1 MTKLPDGFLWG
12 GAVAAHQLEGGWQ
25 EGGKGV
31 SLADVMT
38 AGDANTPRE
47 ITDGV
52 LPGKNYPNHEAIDF
66 YHHYKEDI
74 KLFAEMGFKA
84 FRTSI
89 AWTRIF
95 PNGDEALPNEEGLKF
110 YDDVFAECKKY
121 GIEPVIT
128 LAHFEMPWHLIK
140 EYGGWRDRRLID
152 FYLRFAEVCFNRYKD
167 AVKYWM
173 TFNEIDNQADYNR
186 KFSMATNSGLL
197 FADDSTPAER
207 EAAMYQASHYEL
219 VASAKAVRLG
229 HAINPD
235 FKIGSMINF
244 TPQYPASS
252 KPEDIL
258 MADKAMQKRSWW
270 SDVQVNG
277 EYPGYMKAYL
287 RKTGYAPDITD
298 ADRAALAAGK
308 VDYIGFSYYSSNT
321 VTAKADN
328 PDYNFDGESE
338 QTANPHL
345 PKSDWG
351 WTIDPVGLRSS
362 LNWLYERYRVPLM
375 IVENGLGAYDKV
387 EADGSIHDPYRI
399 DYLRAHIEQMEKAV
413 DEDGVDLVGYM
424 PWGCIDL
431 VSAGTGQMDK
441 RYGFIYVDKNDAGE
455 GTLARSRKDSF
466 AWYKKVI
473 ATNGDD
479 LA

>member
-1 MTKLPDGFLWG
+1 MSKLPDGFLWG

-38 AGDANTPRE
+38 AGDAKTPRE

-66 YHHYKEDI
+66 YHRYKGDI

-89 AWTRIF
+89 AWSRIF
-95 PNGDEALPNEEGLKF
+95 PNGDEKEPNEAGLKF
-110 YDDVFAECKKY
+110 YDDMFAECKKY

-128 LAHFEMPWHLIK
+128 LAHFEMPYHLIK
-140 EYGGWRDRRLID
+140 EYGGWGDRRLIG
-152 FYLRFAEVCFNRYKD
+152 FYLNFARVCFNRYKD
-167 AVKYWM
+167 VVKYWM
-173 TFNEIDNQADYNR
+173 TFNEIDNQSNYNND
-186 KFSMATNSGLL
+186 FMVATDSGLL
-197 FADDSTPAER
+197 FEKNATPKER

-219 VASAKAVRLG
+219 VASAKAVKLG
-229 HAINPD
+229 HEINPD

-258 MADKAMQKRSWW
+258 MADKAMQKRSFW
-270 SDVQVNG
+270 SDVQVFG
-277 EYPGYMKAYL
+277 QYPGYMKAFCK
-287 RKTGYAPDITD
+287 RTGYIPDITD
-298 ADRAALAAGK
+298 ADLAALKEGK
-308 VDYIGFSYYSSNT
+308 VDYIGFSYYSSSA
-321 VTAKADN
+321 VAAKDDN
-328 PDYNFDGESE
+328 PLYDFDGTSE
-338 QTANPHL
+338 QVTNPHL

-351 WTIDPVGLRSS
+351 WTIDPVGLRNS

-387 EADGSIHDPYRI
+387 EADGSIHDDYRI
-399 DYLRAHIEQMEKAV
+399 AYLRAHVKQMIKAV
-413 DEDGVDLVGYM
+413 DEDGVDLLGYM

-431 VSAGTGQMDK
+431 VSACTGQMDK

-455 GTLARSRKDSF
+455 GTLERSRKDSF
-466 AWYKKVI
+466 YWYKQVI
-473 ATNGDD
+473 ESNGEK
-479 LA
+479 L